1 MKSIKHVRGKNFGH
15 RILDHGSVDRNVS
28 AVSRNLDVLFEADLI
43 EYERDGRSKR
53 PQLAHQTVLIEPLV
67 FDGEVQG

>member
-1 MKSIKHVRGKNFGH
+1 M
-15 RILDHGSVDRNVS
+15 DHGSVDRNVS